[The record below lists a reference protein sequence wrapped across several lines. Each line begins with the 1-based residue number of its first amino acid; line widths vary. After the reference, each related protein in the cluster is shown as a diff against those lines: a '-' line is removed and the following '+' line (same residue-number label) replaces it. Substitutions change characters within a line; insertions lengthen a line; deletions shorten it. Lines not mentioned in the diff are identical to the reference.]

1 MATITRSLSDTAGFI
16 PQSWATEALK
26 VLRQNIAMV
35 KTIARDTDFN
45 DMSFKG
51 KSITVPYPG
60 VFTAQAKTPGSLAT
74 VQTPSNGSSVTL
86 TLGTHNT
93 VDFILED
100 VDFSQAQSGMKMM
113 EAYGEAAG
121 IALAEQIETD
131 TIAQYSTFTGGVTG
145 TAGTDL
151 ISSSFR
157 LSRKLLNDAKAPMSD
172 RSFLVSTKDAS
183 SLLGDTNLQSYFAFN
198 NTQALKE
205 GSIGRFMGFDI
216 FESQFLQAVTG
227 HETQTVIIG
236 GGATG
241 GTFTLT
247 YGAQTTAAI
256 AFGATAAAVQAALVL
271 LSTITTAANVL
282 VSGLGTSASP
292 YVISFIGTLSTGA
305 TAVTGSAGSLTG
317 GTPTLTVADATT
329 QGTRNLAYHKNSVMI
344 AFRPIDT
351 PSTAGV
357 EVAYANDPMS
367 GVSLR
372 ILMQYQPQY
381 RGVYVAYDVLYGLV
395 GLRNTQGVVA
405 MA

>member
-1 MATITRSLSDTAGFI
+1 MATITRALSDTAGFI

-35 KTIARDTDFN
+35 KTIARDSDFN

-51 KSITVPYPG
+51 KSLTVPYPG
-60 VFTAQAKTPGSLAT
+60 TFTAQAKTAGSLAT

-86 TLGTHNT
+86 TLSQHNT

-121 IALAEQIETD
+121 VALAEQIETD
-131 TIAQYSTFTGGVTG
+131 TMALYNTFTGGVTG
-145 TAGTDL
+145 TAGVDMT
-151 ISSSFR
+151 SSVFR
-157 LSRKLLNDAKAPMSD
+157 LTRKALNDNKAPMSD
-172 RSFLVSTKDAS
+172 RSFIVSTKDAS
-183 SLLGDTNLQSYFAFN
+183 ALLGDTNLQTYFAFN

-216 FESQFLQAVTG
+216 FESQFINAVSG

-247 YGAQTTAAI
+247 YGAQTTAGI
-256 AFGATAAAVQAALVL
+256 AFGATAAAVQAALVA
-271 LSTITTAANVL
+271 LSTITSAANVS
-282 VSGLGTSASP
+282 VSGLGTSGSP
-292 YVISFIGTLSTGA
+292 YVVSFVGTLATGA
-305 TAVTGSAGSLTG
+305 TALTGSAASLTG
-317 GTPTLTVADATT
+317 GTPTITLADATT
-329 QGTRNLAYHKNSVMI
+329 QGTRNLAYHKNAVMI
-344 AFRPIDT
+344 AFRPLDT

-367 GVSLR
+367 GVTLR

-381 RGVYVAYDVLYGLV
+381 RGVYVAYDILYGLV

-405 MA
+405 LS